1 MRSKTLLVG
10 RLRFC
15 LKGIIVKRIMQWAGR
30 NATMIALAVLGVWL
44 LRALAYAAFWVV
56 FFGLALAFAVGLF
69 P

>member
-1 MRSKTLLVG
+1 
-10 RLRFC
+10 
-15 LKGIIVKRIMQWAGR
+15 VKRIMQWAGR